1 MKYLKNRYVQ
11 LALAFIIGGA
21 LSALFY
27 VPKTTETREKIEI
40 LETSKIELEREL
52 DETRT
57 NLRQTRENLDKT
69 TSEFSSFE
77 QETSQKIESLRVENS
92 KLIQSSK
99 RKRLKLVK
107 PDGTIVE
114 KEYEESQS
122 EEVTSVVTEIRQ
134 EFDTK
139 VKSIEDKWK
148 RIHKERVSKIVEDYE
163 KRLKEKKTE
172 VVTKEVIVEREKIVK
187 VNEKKLRTE
196 AGYTSEKKIYTH
208 ISYPVWGPFFLGG
221 GASSTTDFKEPE
233 ARIGIGLSW

>member
-1 MKYLKNRYVQ
+1 MKYLENRYVQ

-40 LETSKIELEREL
+40 LETKKVELEREL

-57 NLRQTRENLDKT
+57 NLRQTRESLDQTVSEYKT
-69 TSEFSSFE
+69 FEEETSE
-77 QETSQKIESLRVENS
+77 KIESLRVENS
-92 KLIQSSK
+92 KLVQSNK
-99 RKRLKLVK
+99 RKRFKLVK
-107 PDGTIVE
+107 PDGTIIE

-122 EEVTSVVTEIRQ
+122 EEVTSVVTEVRK

-139 VKSIEDKWK
+139 VKSIESKWE
-148 RIHKERVSKIVEDYE
+148 RIHKERVTKIVEEYE
-163 KRLKEKKTE
+163 RRLKEKKTE
-172 VVTKEVIVEREKIVK
+172 IVEKEVIVEREKIVK

-196 AGYTSEKKIYTH
+196 AGYTSDKKVYGH

-221 GASSTTDFKEPE
+221 GAASTTDFQESE
-233 ARIGIGLSW
+233 ARVGIGLSW